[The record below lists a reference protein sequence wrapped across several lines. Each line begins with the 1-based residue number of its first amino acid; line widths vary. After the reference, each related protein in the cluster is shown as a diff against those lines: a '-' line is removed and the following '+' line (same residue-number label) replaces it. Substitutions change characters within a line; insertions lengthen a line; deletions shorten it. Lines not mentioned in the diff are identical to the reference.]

1 MAGRSS
7 SGVPPVDPDVV
18 APSPLHV
25 RPVAITAVALGGLLG
40 APARYGLGLV
50 FPQVVGQW
58 PVTTFAINVL
68 GAFLL
73 GLLLEGLTRVG
84 PDAGWRQLVR
94 LGVGT
99 GVLGSFT
106 TYSTLAVD
114 TDELLRGQQWW
125 AAGSYAA
132 GSVLA
137 GLVATVLGI
146 ALGAQMPSRREDSDR

>member
-1 MAGRSS
+1 M
-7 SGVPPVDPDVV
+7 
-18 APSPLHV
+18 
-25 RPVAITAVALGGLLG
+25 
-40 APARYGLGLV
+40 
-50 FPQVVGQW
+50 
-58 PVTTFAINVL
+58 TTFAINAA

-73 GLLLEGLTRVG
+73 GLLLEGLARTG
-84 PDAGWRQLVR
+84 PDTGWRQRVR
-94 LGVGT
+94 LGLGT

-114 TDELLRGQQWW
+114 VDELLRGQHWW

-146 ALGAQMPSRREDSDR
+146 ALGARISCRRDGNDR

>member
-1 MAGRSS
+1 M
-7 SGVPPVDPDVV
+7 
-18 APSPLHV
+18 
-25 RPVAITAVALGGLLG
+25 
-40 APARYGLGLV
+40 
-50 FPQVVGQW
+50 
-58 PVTTFAINVL
+58 TTFAINVM

-73 GLLLEGLTRVG
+73 GVLLEGLTRVG
-84 PDAGWRQLVR
+84 PDTGWRQRVR

-114 TDELLRGQQWW
+114 IDELLRGHRWW

-137 GLVATVLGI
+137 GLVATVIGI
-146 ALGAQMPSRREDSDR
+146 AVAAQIPSGREESGR